1 VSTSAAY
8 IALVHKDD
16 GTSYGVS
23 FPDVPGCISAG
34 DTFGDA
40 LRNASEALAGH
51 LRVMEADGD
60 PVPAARTL
68 EELRLDRDFVEDA
81 KGAVVAV
88 VVPETEQMTAV
99 RSDGQP
105 TAITEIAYEA
115 TRGELMITFSSGRR
129 YVYDNVPVEIVEAF
143 KASGSKAPFFNQE
156 IRGRFSH
163 REFDERFLVAAN

>member
-1 VSTSAAY
+1 MSTSAGY

-16 GTSYGVS
+16 GTSYSVS

-51 LRVMEADGD
+51 LRLMEADGD
-60 PVPAARTL
+60 AVPAARTL
-68 EELRLDRDFVEDA
+68 EELKTDRDFLDDA
-81 KGAVVAV
+81 AGAVVAIV
-88 VVPETEQMTAV
+88 APETQQVTTV
-99 RSDGQP
+99 RFEGQT
-105 TAITEIAYEA
+105 TAIREIAYES

-129 YVYDNVPVEIVEAF
+129 YVYDNVPAGVVEAF
-143 KASGSKAPFFNQE
+143 KASGSKGPFFDHE
-156 IRGRFSH
+156 IRGRFPH